1 MEMNTTPNGVTRRRF
16 IRNASMAAGGAA
28 ILPTLLTACGGD
40 EKEKSGSDGKSSG
53 GGSKA
58 ITISNWTSYMDTP
71 LLKKFTQ
78 ETGIKVSY
86 KEDVNDNIEYFN
98 VVRPNLQNKKSISR
112 DGFVLTDW
120 MANRMINQAKWTQP
134 FDEAS
139 FPNKQNMRASLQSP
153 SFDPERKSSAPWA
166 TGIAGIAYNLDLTG
180 GKEIKSLDDFLAAD
194 GTKTVLTEMRDTL
207 GIFMMSAGLDIT
219 NPTFESASDA
229 FDKLAS
235 AVGDGDIAG
244 FNGNDYVT
252 DLGNGNLT
260 AAIAWSGDVAQLTV
274 ENPQIRFAVPESGGT
289 LWSDNFM
296 IPSTS
301 DHPDLASEFI
311 NFFYD
316 PVNAAALTAFIQ
328 YISPVEGVADE
339 LRALGGEAAALADNP
354 LVNPADEFLTN
365 VQIFGALERA
375 EEKKFEERF
384 SEILGNG

>member
-1 MEMNTTPNGVTRRRF
+1 
-16 IRNASMAAGGAA
+16 
-28 ILPTLLTACGGD
+28 
-40 EKEKSGSDGKSSG
+40 
-53 GGSKA
+53 
-58 ITISNWTSYMDTP
+58 MDTP